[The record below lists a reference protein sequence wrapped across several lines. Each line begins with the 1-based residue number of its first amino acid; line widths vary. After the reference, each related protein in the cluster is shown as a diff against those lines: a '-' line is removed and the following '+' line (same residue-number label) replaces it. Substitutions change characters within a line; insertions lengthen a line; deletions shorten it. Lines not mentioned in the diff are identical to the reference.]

1 MIAVRQEARRAGQK
15 LAGGVSPRNAA
26 DDEME
31 PRRGDENKTS
41 MSYTS
46 MNYHVVFSTKDRR
59 PFLQDDLLPRVC
71 QYAGGMV
78 RELNGVLLEAN
89 GQPDHLH
96 LALVIPPTLAVS
108 DFIGKVKAY
117 ASGWI
122 HRALP
127 DLEAFKWQDGYA
139 AFTVSPSALDKVI
152 AYIRGQQEHHKTLS
166 FEEELMSL
174 LDKHGIEYDPAKL
187 RA

>member
-1 MIAVRQEARRAGQK
+1 
-15 LAGGVSPRNAA
+15 
-26 DDEME
+26 
-31 PRRGDENKTS
+31 

-59 PFLQDDLLPRVC
+59 PFLQDDLLTRTC
-71 QYAGGMV
+71 QYIGGMV

-96 LALVIPPTLAVS
+96 MAIVIPPTSAAS

-122 HRALP
+122 HRTFP
-127 DLEAFKWQDGYA
+127 DLQDFRWQDGYA
-139 AFTVSPSALDKVI
+139 AFTVSPSALAKVI
-152 AYIRGQQEHHKTLS
+152 AYIQTQQEHHKTLT
-166 FEEELMSL
+166 FEEELARL
-174 LDKHGIEYDPAKL
+174 LDKHEIEYDAANL